1 MKWRFASV
9 GLLLVTA
16 LLGGSRA
23 QAQTKPA
30 LSPAWIDHL
39 IRLEWHKQHIQP
51 APPADDAR
59 FLRRAYLDIL
69 GTIPPPEAVTAF
81 LADKSSNKRARLI
94 ATLLDDPRYAN
105 HWTDYWDYTLMG
117 QKVGGQLVDRSAFRQ
132 WLRQQFLQNTPW
144 NKFVYDLITASG
156 QNSTGGTY
164 AKAQGLMQA
173 DTTQGTAM
181 QGMMQAQT
189 GTATTAD
196 TVQVN
201 GAVNWMLKYAGN
213 PQDLSGTV
221 SKIFLGVQIQCAQC
235 HDEKMDKKWKQ
246 EDFRRFTACF
256 INTRPLQID
265 RGKVMGIRRVDVIDI
280 RRPFLGGRKVAANNQ
295 QYAASPPMALDG
307 TDFSDSPNRRQALA
321 AWMTAPQNPWFAQA
335 IVNRM
340 WNHFLGRGFV
350 EPIDDFRAS
359 NPPVMPNLLKALAD
373 DFAASGYDLK
383 HLIRLICATQVYQL
397 SAAPAHNA
405 EDPGNTLWERYRLK
419 ALSPEE
425 LLDCLVDATNIEP
438 VLERVAGDRLEQ
450 LKFAMRRQF
459 TFLFDVDE
467 EFEQKEFEGTIPQVL
482 MLLNGNLVN
491 RSVMPI
497 PGTALYNI
505 VAASDS
511 DAAKITALYLRTL
524 SRKPTPAEINR
535 WDAFVNGRTEVAV
548 TPASDP
554 PAPMAPRRR
563 LLARLPQGKKAVK
576 RLNNGPDPLARF
588 GRPGMLPEATPKLQ
602 AYEDL
607 FWALLNSSEFTFNH

>member
-1 MKWRFASV
+1 MKWRYV
-9 GLLLVTA
+9 GVWLLAATA
-16 LLGGSRA
+16 LLGMSRA
-23 QAQTKPA
+23 QAQTRPA

-39 IRLEWHKQHIQP
+39 IRLEWHKQNIQP
-51 APPADDAR
+51 APPVDDAR

-69 GTIPPPEAVTAF
+69 GTIPPPDVVTAF
-81 LADKSSNKRARLI
+81 LADKSPNKRAKLI
-94 ATLLDDPRYAN
+94 DTLLDDPRYAN
-105 HWTDYWDYTLMG
+105 HWTDYWDNTLMG
-117 QKVGGQLVDRSAFRQ
+117 QKIGGQLVDRSAFRE

-144 NKFVYDLITASG
+144 NKFVYNLISASG

-164 AKAQGLMQA
+164 AKARGLMMPA
-173 DTTQGTAM
+173 ETM
-181 QGMMQAQT
+181 QGAMQAQAGT
-189 GTATTAD
+189 GTTDSAP
-196 TVQVN
+196 VN
-201 GAVNWMLKYAGN
+201 GAVNWTLKYAGN

-280 RRPFLGGRKVAANNQ
+280 QRPFLGGRKVAANNQ
-295 QYAASPPMALDG
+295 QYAASPPVALDG

-350 EPIDDFRAS
+350 ERIDDFRAS

-373 DFAASGYDLK
+373 DFTASGYDLK

-425 LLDCLVDATNIEP
+425 LLDSLVDATNLEP
-438 VLERVAGDRLEQ
+438 VLERVAGDRLER
-450 LKFAMRRQF
+450 LKFAMRQQF

-467 EFEQKEFEGTIPQVL
+467 EFEQKEFSGTIPQVL

-491 RSVMPI
+491 RGVTPI
-497 PGTALYNI
+497 PGTALSDI
-505 VAASDS
+505 LAAPGG
-511 DAAKITALYLRTL
+511 DAGKIEALYLRTL
-524 SRKPTPAEINR
+524 SRKPTPAEIHR
-535 WDAFVNGRTEVAV
+535 WVAFVNGRTEVAV
-548 TPASDP
+548 TQESSP
-554 PAPMAPRRR
+554 PAPTAPRRM
-563 LLARLPQGKKAVK
+563 LLARLPQGKKAN
-576 RLNNGPDPLARF
+576 RPNNGPDPLARF
-588 GRPGMLPEATPKLQ
+588 GRPGTLPEPTPRLQ